1 MRDVFAEFS
10 KLHIERLPKNIF
22 NMIATPGGNPLGQS
36 ELTRR
41 VSPGTLAP
49 MADRHLPKGPQRI
62 VCLTEEPTEILYALG
77 EGERVVGI
85 SAYTVRPP
93 EARRDK
99 PVVSAFVGG
108 HLEKVSA
115 LKPDLVI
122 GFSDVQ
128 ADWARDLIAAGL
140 PVLILNQRSIQEI
153 LGVIIDLGSLVGARE
168 RAMKLASD
176 YLQRLESVEAETS
189 ALGTRPRVYFE
200 EWDDPMICGIRW
212 VSELIAV
219 AGGRDVFA
227 DRASSSLAR
236 GRFVSASEVAQAD
249 PELILASWCGKP
261 LDRPALM
268 GRPEFKQVDA
278 IVNDRVSEVPAE
290 IILQPGPASL
300 TDGLDF
306 LVREIGS
313 VRRGEGS

>member
-1 MRDVFAEFS
+1 VFAEFS

-227 DRASSSLAR
+227 DRASSSLAK

-313 VRRGEGS
+313 VRRSEGS